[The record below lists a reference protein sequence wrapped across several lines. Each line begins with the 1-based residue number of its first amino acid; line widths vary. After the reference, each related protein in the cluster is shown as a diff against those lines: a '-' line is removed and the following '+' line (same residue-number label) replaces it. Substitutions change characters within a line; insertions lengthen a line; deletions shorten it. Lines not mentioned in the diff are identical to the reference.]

1 MKRYLKPKKKA
12 RRPIYQKNE
21 KKKGKDLE
29 ALCVMIRNVMFKIV
43 KRLVKTNQDII
54 GEHCIRNGVMR
65 SSGIHSLLGI

>member
-21 KKKGKDLE
+21 NGKDLE
-29 ALCVMIRNVMFKIV
+29 ALCVMIRNMMFKIV
-43 KRLVKTNQDII
+43 KRLFKTNQDII

-65 SSGIHSLLGI
+65 SS